1 MCLSAVT
8 GRSVGVVGR
17 DVKVREQQGVGPA
30 NFQRALSR
38 KILKTTKLGTRVC
51 YKEKKHCVSTSHPKG
66 AQDRPCYHVEF
77 HACASLSSSCQPE
90 PEEVQ
95 QKSRRKE
102 EVEHRQWES
111 QCVCQSKP
119 SWYWR
124 RAVCGLCVQSFLLP
138 FILVPECRPAPLTL
152 CVCLC
157 VCVHV
162 QACMHACVSLC
173 GYVNV
178 STDAHGVQTR
188 LPDGLKLD
196 LWAPIL
202 DPGNQT
208 GSSSRTVHAFNCRA
222 ISPALCL
229 EFWPSTGTGLAP
241 LKCPF

>member
-1 MCLSAVT
+1 M
-8 GRSVGVVGR
+8 GR
-17 DVKVREQQGVGPA
+17 DVKVRKQQGVGPA

-157 VCVHV
+157 VC
-162 QACMHACVSLC
+162 ARASMHACMCVFVWICKCKYRCPWSPDKVAWWLEV
-173 GYVNV
+173 GFV
-178 STDAHGVQTR
+178 STYPRSWKPNWVLFKNSA
-188 LPDGLKLD
+188 
-196 LWAPIL
+196 
-202 DPGNQT
+202 
-208 GSSSRTVHAFNCRA
+208 
-222 ISPALCL
+222 CL
-229 EFWPSTGTGLAP
+229 
-241 LKCPF
+241 